1 LPIYAKE
8 HGIMILGERSGGGS
22 CAIELGGTA
31 DSVLGTLSSVVILT
45 DSKGNT
51 VEVGATPDAVLVNTD
66 DESADL
72 SVLYD
77 MDMLSEKMNDF
88 YSPKSDGINA
98 YTIILIVLV
107 ILAAASLIVWKVRK
121 N

>member
-1 LPIYAKE
+1 
-8 HGIMILGERSGGGS
+8 
-22 CAIELGGTA
+22 
-31 DSVLGTLSSVVILT
+31 
-45 DSKGNT
+45 
-51 VEVGATPDAVLVNTD
+51 
-66 DESADL
+66 
-72 SVLYD
+72 

-98 YTIILIVLV
+98 YTIILIVTE